1 MRGGSVSSSSERFDA
16 PLHTAV
22 VGGGGKPDGWEAH
35 LLGRPRGSRRDEI
48 AVDALTADENLERH
62 RSLYTRKDGMDIS
75 TREEWRRGIKN
86 QAGREKLNGLDLA
99 MAAG

>member
-1 MRGGSVSSSSERFDA
+1 
-16 PLHTAV
+16 
-22 VGGGGKPDGWEAH
+22 
-35 LLGRPRGSRRDEI
+35 
-48 AVDALTADENLERH
+48 
-62 RSLYTRKDGMDIS
+62 MDIS